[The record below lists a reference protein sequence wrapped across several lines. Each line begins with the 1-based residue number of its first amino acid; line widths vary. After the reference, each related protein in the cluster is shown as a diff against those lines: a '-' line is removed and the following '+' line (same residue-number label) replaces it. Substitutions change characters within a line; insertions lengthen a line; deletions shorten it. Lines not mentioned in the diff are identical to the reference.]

1 VTLNLKQKTKKN
13 QGRFFI
19 ISGPS
24 GVGKGT
30 LVSAAVEALPQLA
43 LSVSATTRAPRPGD
57 EEGVSYHFKSDAEF
71 DELVKHG
78 GLLEW
83 AEVHGRRYG
92 TLSSEVRAALDE
104 GRDLIL
110 EIDPQGCEQI
120 KAQLPEAVAIFI
132 APPSL
137 AELKKRL
144 EGRATEDAASIERRL
159 RTAEVE
165 MGMQNRYNV
174 VIVNDN
180 QHEATQSLLEVIS
193 AGLSEQAP
201 ADGDPGDAS

>member
-1 VTLNLKQKTKKN
+1 VTLDLNQKSKRN
-13 QGRFFI
+13 QGNLFVV
-19 ISGPS
+19 SGPS

-30 LVSAAVEALPQLA
+30 LVFAAVKALPDVA
-43 LSVSATTRAPRPGD
+43 LSVSATTRAPRPGEVD
-57 EEGVSYHFKSDAEF
+57 GVTYHFKSDAEF
-71 DELVKHG
+71 DELLGHG

-92 TLSSEVRAALDE
+92 TLTSEVRTALDE

-120 KAQLPEAVAIFI
+120 QRQLPEAFSIFI

-137 AELKKRL
+137 AELRKRL
-144 EGRATEDAASIERRL
+144 EGRATEDADSIARRL
-159 RTAEVE
+159 ETAEVE
-165 MGMQNRYNV
+165 MRMQNRYNV

-180 QHEATQSLLEVIS
+180 QALATQELLAIL
-193 AGLSEQAP
+193 ARRRGEQAYT
-201 ADGDPGDAS
+201 ATEPGNDS